1 MEIVQAVDSNSKS
14 SPSLKKRS
22 RWPHLALSAIVLVI
36 AISVPLVFVPQG
48 VRWLQ
53 KQRDLAELASRGT
66 PPPPAIVYSD
76 QPDGPILIEPDRWKE
91 IGLRVEAMN
100 PSPPARSLQMDG
112 VLYLNP
118 DEYALVRS
126 RFVGEIVDVPEVE
139 DSSVANVNKK
149 RPLRF
154 GDSVKKGQVLA
165 TVWSRELGEKK
176 SELAQ
181 ALYSLDFDR
190 QTLQRLQQAG
200 GAVSISTVRDAERR
214 VRETEISVDRTEKTL
229 RSWQLTPE
237 EVAAIIRDVTKRSSS
252 VFDAAVDLS
261 RSSIDTWA
269 RVDIRSPM
277 NSTIV
282 EKNVTV
288 GTLVS
293 LDDTLFKVANLGQL
307 DIRAFAYE
315 EDLVTLQRLPK
326 EYRNWT
332 IRLKGDQQSEAIAG
346 VFDRIG
352 NIIDPV
358 QHTGLVMGWVENPS
372 GMLRPGQFVTASVA
386 LPESTPTV
394 TFPAT
399 AVVDYDSRNFVLVQS
414 EESRNQFFPTEVK
427 VVRYQNGLAFVSP
440 QAIGGC
446 MTCLEKNTK
455 VISAGAV
462 EILAEYR
469 THLNTMLPPT
479 TKSSDSGAAVLPSNS
494 ADSSTAQGLAG
505 GLR

>member
-1 MEIVQAVDSNSKS
+1 METVQAVDSSTKS
-14 SPSLKKRS
+14 PLSLKKRS
-22 RWPHLALSAIVLVI
+22 RWPRLALSVIVLVI
-36 AISVPLVFVPQG
+36 AVSVPLVFVPRG
-48 VRWLQ
+48 VRWIQ
-53 KQRDLAELASRGT
+53 EQRDLAELASRGT

-76 QPDGPILIEPDRWKE
+76 LPNGPIIIERDRWKE

-100 PSPPARSLQMDG
+100 PSPPPRSLQMDG

-126 RFVGEIVDVPEVE
+126 RFVGEIVDVPEVQE
-139 DSSVANVNKK
+139 SSIANVNKK

-154 GDSVKKGQVLA
+154 GDTVKKGQVLA

-200 GAVSISTVRDAERR
+200 GAVSTSTVRDAERR
-214 VRETEISVDRTEKTL
+214 VRETEISVDRIEKTL

-252 VFDAAVDLS
+252 AFDAAVDLS

-277 NSTIV
+277 NATIV

-288 GTLVS
+288 GTLVDH
-293 LDDTLFKVANLGQL
+293 DDTLFKVANLGQL

-315 EDLVTLQRLPK
+315 EDLVTLQRLPS
-326 EYRNWT
+326 ENRNWT

-372 GMLRPGQFVTASVA
+372 GMLRPGQFVTASVV
-386 LPESTPTV
+386 LPESTPTI
-394 TFPAT
+394 TFPST

-414 EESRNQFFPTEVK
+414 EESPNQFFPTEVK

-440 QAIGGC
+440 QVISGC
-446 MTCLEKNTK
+446 MACLAKNTK

-469 THLNTMLPPT
+469 THLNTMTPQS
-479 TKSSDSGAAVLPSNS
+479 TKSSDSHPSDVRAKPADGS
-494 ADSSTAQGLAG
+494 AAQGLAR